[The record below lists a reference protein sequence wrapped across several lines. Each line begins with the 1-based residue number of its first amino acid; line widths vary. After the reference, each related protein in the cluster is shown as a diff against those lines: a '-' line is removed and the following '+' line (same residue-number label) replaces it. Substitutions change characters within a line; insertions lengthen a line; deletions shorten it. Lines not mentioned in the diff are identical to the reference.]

1 MNRNI
6 LLRTKTQKVFPFGED
21 LDGAIPNNMTTT
33 PKISRREQQILSLL
47 QEGNSRKM
55 IAAELDLKGE
65 TVNSYFKN
73 IYRKLEVNSATQALR
88 RFVSKPKQQNVSADL
103 VKDC

>member
-1 MNRNI
+1 
-6 LLRTKTQKVFPFGED
+6 
-21 LDGAIPNNMTTT
+21 MTTA

-55 IAAELDLKGE
+55 IAAELELKGE

-88 RFVSKPKQQNVSADL
+88 RLNSL
-103 VKDC
+103 